1 MKRRDFLRKS
11 GGTITVVSGLSI
23 IPSFLLGKKW
33 GHVPP
38 SEKINLACIGI
49 GNRGADIIKK
59 LHGTGLVNIVAL
71 CDTDMG
77 APHTLSIIKLFP
89 DVPQFQDFR
98 VLFDKMG
105 NQFDAIT
112 AGVPDF
118 SHFPISMLA
127 MSEGKHV
134 YVEKPMAHTFQEV
147 ELMMKAEKKYKV
159 ACQMGNQGHSDEN
172 YFQFKAWT
180 EAGVIKDV
188 TRITAFMNNGRRWHG
203 MKVSD
208 FLAEQPVPESLDWD
222 AWLTSSSFK
231 HYNKGYINGDWR
243 SWFEFGNGALG
254 DWGAHLIDTAHEFL
268 KLGLPNEVNPSFMQ
282 GYSPFIFPQEST
294 LVFKFPKRTNLPA
307 LELSWYEGFNNQPKH
322 PDYFGESVKAKDIP
336 PPTAGNVSTKRYPGK
351 VIYGKDLVFKGGSH
365 SAPLVIIP
373 EDKAK
378 DMASSLP
385 EVPISPSNHFL
396 NFVRACK
403 GEESCRSSFKIAGPL
418 CQVMALGVVAQRVN
432 ARIEFDINKKV
443 ITNHALANQLLTG
456 PPPRKNW
463 EQYYKL

>member
-1 MKRRDFLRKS
+1 MIRRDFLKKS
-11 GGTITVVSGLSI
+11 GGAFTVISGLSI

-33 GHVPP
+33 GHIPP

-77 APHTLSIIKLFP
+77 APHTLPVIKLFP

-98 VLFDKMG
+98 VLFDRMG

-147 ELMMKAEKKYKV
+147 ELMMRAEKKYKV

-172 YFQFKAWT
+172 YFQFKTWT
-180 EAGVIKDV
+180 EAGIIKDV

-208 FLAEQPVPESLDWD
+208 FLPEQPVPESLDWD
-222 AWLTSSSFK
+222 TWLATSSFK
-231 HYNKGYINGDWR
+231 SYNKGYINGDWR

-282 GYSPFIFPQEST
+282 GHSPFIFPQEST
-294 LVFKFPKRTNLPA
+294 LVFKFPKRNNLPA
-307 LELSWYEGFNNQPKH
+307 LELSWYEGFNNQPTH
-322 PDYFGESVKAKDIP
+322 PDYYGEPVRAKDIP
-336 PPTAGNVSTKRYPGK
+336 PPTTGNVNTKRYPGK

-385 EVPISPSNHFL
+385 EVPVSTSNHFL

-432 ARIEFDINKKV
+432 ARLEFDINKKV
-443 ITNHALANQLLTG
+443 ITNHAIANQLLTG

-463 EQYYKL
+463 EQFYKL

>member
-1 MKRRDFLRKS
+1 
-11 GGTITVVSGLSI
+11 
-23 IPSFLLGKKW
+23 
-33 GHVPP
+33 
-38 SEKINLACIGI
+38 
-49 GNRGADIIKK
+49 
-59 LHGTGLVNIVAL
+59 
-71 CDTDMG
+71 
-77 APHTLSIIKLFP
+77 
-89 DVPQFQDFR
+89 
-98 VLFDKMG
+98 
-105 NQFDAIT
+105 
-112 AGVPDF
+112 
-118 SHFPISMLA
+118 
-127 MSEGKHV
+127 
-134 YVEKPMAHTFQEV
+134 
-147 ELMMKAEKKYKV
+147 MMKAEKKYKV

>member
-1 MKRRDFLRKS
+1 MIRRDFLKKS
-11 GGTITVVSGLSI
+11 GGAFTLVSGLSI

-33 GHVPP
+33 GHIPP

-77 APHTLSIIKLFP
+77 APHTLPIIKLFP

-98 VLFDKMG
+98 VLFEKMG
-105 NQFDAIT
+105 KQFDAIT

-147 ELMMKAEKKYKV
+147 ELMMRAEKKYKV

-180 EAGVIKDV
+180 EAGIIKDV

-208 FLAEQPVPESLDWD
+208 FLPEQPVPESLDWD
-222 AWLTSSSFK
+222 AWLATSSFK
-231 HYNKGYINGDWR
+231 SYNKGYINGDWR
-243 SWFEFGNGALG
+243 SWFEFGNGA
-254 DWGAHLIDTAHEFL
+254 
-268 KLGLPNEVNPSFMQ
+268 
-282 GYSPFIFPQEST
+282 
-294 LVFKFPKRTNLPA
+294 
-307 LELSWYEGFNNQPKH
+307 
-322 PDYFGESVKAKDIP
+322 
-336 PPTAGNVSTKRYPGK
+336 
-351 VIYGKDLVFKGGSH
+351 
-365 SAPLVIIP
+365 
-373 EDKAK
+373 
-378 DMASSLP
+378 
-385 EVPISPSNHFL
+385 
-396 NFVRACK
+396 
-403 GEESCRSSFKIAGPL
+403 
-418 CQVMALGVVAQRVN
+418 
-432 ARIEFDINKKV
+432 
-443 ITNHALANQLLTG
+443 
-456 PPPRKNW
+456 
-463 EQYYKL
+463 

>member
-1 MKRRDFLRKS
+1 MIRRDFLKKS
-11 GGTITVVSGLSI
+11 GGAFTVISGFSI

-33 GHVPP
+33 GHIPP

-77 APHTLSIIKLFP
+77 APHTLPIIKLFP

-105 NQFDAIT
+105 NKFDAIT

-147 ELMMKAEKKYKV
+147 ELMMRAEKKYKV

-180 EAGVIKDV
+180 EAGIIKDV

-208 FLAEQPVPESLDWD
+208 FLPEQPVPESLDWD
-222 AWLTSSSFK
+222 AWLATSSFK
-231 HYNKGYINGDWR
+231 SYNKGYINGDWR

-282 GYSPFIFPQEST
+282 GHSPFIFPQEST
-294 LVFKFPKRTNLPA
+294 LVFKFPKRNNLPA
-307 LELSWYEGFNNQPKH
+307 LELSWYEGFNNQPTH
-322 PDYFGESVKAKDIP
+322 PDYYGEPVRAKDIP
-336 PPTAGNVSTKRYPGK
+336 PPTSGNVNTKRYPGK

-385 EVPISPSNHFL
+385 EVPVSPSNHFL

-443 ITNHALANQLLTG
+443 ITNHPLANQLLTG